1 MRTGT
6 DAPGVLELDFQTG
19 ALLLLVA
26 GLVAMLTRR
35 LRLPYSVGLVLA
47 GIVLAVSPFAPT
59 VTLTKDLVFTVLLPP
74 LLFEAALNLHWNQ
87 LRRNF
92 AVVAVLA
99 SLGVVLSAFVTAAG
113 MKYLANWSWMDAL
126 VFGVLIAATDPVSVI
141 ATFKEAKAKG
151 RLLVLI
157 ESESLL
163 NDGTAAVAFG
173 IVVSIAT
180 GHHFTPVD
188 IAAKALQTIGGGILC
203 GGIVALAALLLI
215 GQTEDPLV
223 EITFTTI
230 AAYSSFLL
238 AEHLGVSGVLA
249 TITAGL
255 VMANFTGLGTISA
268 RSKEAVLAFWEYAA
282 FIANSM
288 IFLLIGMHEAHQ
300 NFVAIWSSA
309 AIAIALV
316 TLGRA
321 FAIYPCCLLF
331 AGTKLRVPMTQQ
343 HVLFWG
349 GLRGAVALALALGL
363 PPEIKGRENIVAI
376 SFAVVAFSVFAQ
388 GLTITPFLRRLGQL
402 PSEGSGETIAALAED
417 AVH

>member
-1 MRTGT
+1 MKTAIE
-6 DAPGVLELDFQTG
+6 APSGLGFDFQTG

-26 GLVAMLTRR
+26 GVVAMLTRR

-59 VTLTKDLVFTVLLPP
+59 VRLTKDLVFTVLLPP
-74 LLFEAALNLHWNQ
+74 LLFEAALNLHWGQ

-99 SLGVVLSAFVTAAG
+99 SLGVMLSALVTASG
-113 MKYLANWSWMDAL
+113 MRYFANWSWMDAA
-126 VFGVLIAATDPVSVI
+126 VFGALIAATDPVSVI

-173 IVVSIAT
+173 IAVAIAA
-180 GHHFTPVD
+180 GHRFTPVE
-188 IAAKALQTIGGGILC
+188 IAYSALETIGGGILC
-203 GGIVALAALLLI
+203 GGMVGLAALLLA
-215 GQTEDPLV
+215 GQTEDHLV

-230 AAYSSFLL
+230 AAYVSFML
-238 AEHLGVSGVLA
+238 AEHFGLSGVLA

-255 VMANFTGLGTISA
+255 AMANFKGLGTLTTHG
-268 RSKEAVLAFWEYAA
+268 KEAVEAFWEYVA
-282 FIANSM
+282 FIANSI

-300 NFVAIWSSA
+300 NFAAIWASA
-309 AIAIALV
+309 AIAIVLV

-331 AGTKLRVPMTQQ
+331 ARTSLRVPMKQQ

-363 PPEIKGRENIVAI
+363 PPEVQEREKIVGI
-376 SFAVVAFSVFAQ
+376 TFAVVAFSVFAQ
-388 GLTITPFLRRLGQL
+388 GLTITPFLRRM
-402 PSEGSGETIAALAED
+402 GEIGD
-417 AVH
+417 RG